1 MTAEVIGWLA
11 AGGAKADADADSKA
25 RVEAMA
31 TDFMA
36 YRVRVLKLVCGEFG
50 EHFGGLKTIRLKSF
64 PSGLPSPLFK
74 AKISLHTMTKLA
86 VATTIIATMLSSS
99 SSNTVVAFAP
109 PSPMLS
115 STSTTSSALHEFAN
129 GLVGGEGPEPM
140 PFNFAGDKTAKNFD
154 PIGFAE
160 VRDDEN

>member
-1 MTAEVIGWLA
+1 
-11 AGGAKADADADSKA
+11 
-25 RVEAMA
+25 
-31 TDFMA
+31 
-36 YRVRVLKLVCGEFG
+36 
-50 EHFGGLKTIRLKSF
+50 
-64 PSGLPSPLFK
+64 
-74 AKISLHTMTKLA
+74 MTKLA
-86 VATTIIATMLSSS
+86 VATTIMATMLLSS

-115 STSTTSSALHEFAN
+115 SSTTSSALHEFAN